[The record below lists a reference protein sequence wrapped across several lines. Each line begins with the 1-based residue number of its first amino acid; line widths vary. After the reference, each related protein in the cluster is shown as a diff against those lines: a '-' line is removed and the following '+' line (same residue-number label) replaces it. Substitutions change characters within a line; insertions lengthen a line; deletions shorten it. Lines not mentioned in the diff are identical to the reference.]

1 MPDRIQLALTA
12 FATLRTPSRI
22 TAALRHHGISAL
34 EGEYESLDSEVRSDI
49 DQKAFEMR
57 QEGTDAIFFSSSD
70 FPERLVNNHRPIA
83 PIIFYRGNK
92 ELLYS
97 DGVGMCGS
105 RHVSARGLDAA
116 SRCGALATE
125 KGMSVVSGYAAG
137 VDTATHLAALRSGGS
152 TVVVLAE
159 GMDHFR
165 VKRAFSND
173 FDWDRIVV
181 VSQFAPSQPWRAH
194 AAMAR
199 NGIIFGLPKAL
210 LVVEAG
216 EKGGTLA
223 AGEGALK
230 LGRTVIAVEF
240 GDETPPG
247 NRVLIEKGAW
257 AVSTPQQL
265 RDSFESVRAVD
276 SFAEPEPPS
285 LF

>member
-1 MPDRIQLALTA
+1 MPDSIQLALAA

-34 EGEYESLDSEVRSDI
+34 EDEYESLTSEVRSDV
-49 DQKAFEMR
+49 DQKAFEMKR
-57 QEGTDAIFFSSSD
+57 EGTGAIFFSASD
-70 FPERLVNNHRPIA
+70 FPKRLMNKHRPIA

-92 ELLYS
+92 DLLYH

-125 KGMSVVSGYAAG
+125 KGMTVVSGYAAG

-165 VKRAFSND
+165 VKRAFADD

-230 LGRTVIAVEF
+230 LGRTVIAVDF

-247 NRVLIEKGAW
+247 NRILIDKGAW

-265 RDSFESVRAVD
+265 RDSFESVRTVD

>member
-1 MPDRIQLALTA
+1 MPDRIQLALAA

-22 TAALRHHGISAL
+22 TTALRHHGISAL
-34 EGEYESLDSEVRSDI
+34 EGEYESLASEVRDDI
-49 DQKAFEMR
+49 DQKAYEMS
-57 QEGTDAIFFSSSD
+57 QEGTDAIFFSASD
-70 FPERLVNNHRPIA
+70 FPQNLISNHRPIA

-92 ELLYS
+92 DLLYR

-125 KGMSVVSGYAAG
+125 KGMTVVSGYAAG

-165 VKRAFSND
+165 IKRAFSDD

-240 GDETPPG
+240 GEETPPG
-247 NRVLIEKGAW
+247 NRVLIDKGAW

-265 RDSFESVRAVD
+265 RDSFESVRRVGSLAQPD
-276 SFAEPEPPS
+276 PPS

>member
-1 MPDRIQLALTA
+1 MPDRIQLALAA

-34 EGEYESLDSEVRSDI
+34 ESEYESLTSEVRDDI
-49 DQKAFEMR
+49 DQKAYEMS
-57 QEGTDAIFFSSSD
+57 QEGTDAIFFSASD
-70 FPERLVNNHRPIA
+70 FPQRLINNERPIA

-92 ELLYS
+92 DLLYR
-97 DGVGMCGS
+97 DGIGMCGS

-125 KGMSVVSGYAAG
+125 KGMTVVSGYAAG

-159 GMDHFR
+159 GIDHFR
-165 VKRAFSND
+165 VKRAFADD

-199 NGIIFGLPKAL
+199 NGIIYGLPKAL

-230 LGRTVIAVEF
+230 LRRTVIAVEF

-247 NRVLIEKGAW
+247 NRVLIDKGAW

-265 RDSFESVRAVD
+265 RDSFESVRAVS
-276 SFAEPEPPS
+276 SFAEPGSPR

>member
-1 MPDRIQLALTA
+1 MPDRIQLALAA

-34 EGEYESLDSEVRSDI
+34 EGEYESLASEVRSDI

-57 QEGTDAIFFSSSD
+57 QEGTDAIFFSACD
-70 FPERLVNNHRPIA
+70 FPERLVNNHRPTA
-83 PIIFYRGNK
+83 PIIFFRGNK
-92 ELLYS
+92 DLLYR

-125 KGMSVVSGYAAG
+125 KGMTVVSGYAAG

-165 VKRAFSND
+165 VKRAFADD

-181 VSQFAPSQPWRAH
+181 ISQFAPSQPWRAH

-247 NRVLIEKGAW
+247 NRVLIDKGAW

-265 RDSFESVRAVD
+265 RDSFESVRAVG

>member
-1 MPDRIQLALTA
+1 MPDRIQLALAA

-34 EGEYESLDSEVRSDI
+34 EDEYESLASEVRSDI

-57 QEGTDAIFFSSSD
+57 QEGTDAIFFSASD
-70 FPERLVNNHRPIA
+70 FPERLMNNHRPPA

-92 ELLYS
+92 DLLYR

-125 KGMSVVSGYAAG
+125 KGMTVVSGYAAG

-165 VKRAFSND
+165 VKRAFADD

-247 NRVLIEKGAW
+247 NRVLIDKGAW

-265 RDSFESVRAVD
+265 RDSFESVRAVG